1 MSATH
6 QLPEIHVRDS
16 QLPML
21 DLRPLAL
28 SKNRVAI
35 ETAQRQPSTISD
47 VKIAVGIIVFTI
59 MAAIGATYSP
69 NSTMD
74 SPQTNP
80 PNPATKT
87 TPKIPATKNPPSNPK
102 YPSNANM
109 TASLQK

>member
-1 MSATH
+1 MSETPSM
-6 QLPEIHVRDS
+6 PEIHVRES

-21 DLRPLAL
+21 DLTALAL

-35 ETAQRQPSTISD
+35 ETAQRQSSTNSD
-47 VKIAVGIIVFTI
+47 IKIAVGIVVFTI

-69 NSTMD
+69 NPIMD

-80 PNPATKT
+80 PNPSAKT
-87 TPKIPATKNPPSNPK
+87 TPKVPAAKNPPSNPK
-102 YPSNANM
+102 YPSKANM